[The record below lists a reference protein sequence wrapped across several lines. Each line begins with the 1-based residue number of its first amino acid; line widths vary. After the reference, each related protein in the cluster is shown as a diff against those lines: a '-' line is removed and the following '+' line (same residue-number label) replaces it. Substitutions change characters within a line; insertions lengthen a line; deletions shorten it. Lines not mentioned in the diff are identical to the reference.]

1 VVLCPYPEDVDRTIF
16 RWINNLT
23 VHTSWANATMKF
35 YAQTG
40 IMVFGVVLLVAGL
53 RARHDDD
60 QQSLVAAVWAGLAAL
75 AALGIGQLIGQAV
88 DRARPFSTLP
98 NVHLLID
105 KTTDFSFPSDHA
117 TVAGAVAAGLFLA
130 NRRLGVIACV
140 AALAMAF
147 ARVYVGTHYPGDVVG
162 GLLLGAAVAVAG
174 SYLVTPLLR
183 RLTDRLTASPFRRL
197 LTSAR

>member
-1 VVLCPYPEDVDRTIF
+1 MDRTIF
-16 RWINNLT
+16 RWVNNLT
-23 VHTSWANATMKF
+23 VHASWANATMKF

-40 IMVFGVVLLVAGL
+40 IMVFGVVLLIAGL

-60 QQSLVAAVWAGLAAL
+60 QQSLAAAVWAGLAAL

-88 DRARPFSTLP
+88 DRARPFNSLP

-183 RLTDRLTASPFRRL
+183 RLTDRLTASPLRRV

>member
-1 VVLCPYPEDVDRTIF
+1 VDRTIF
-16 RWINNLT
+16 RWINSLT
-23 VHTSWANATMKF
+23 VHTSWANGTMKF
-35 YAQTG
+35 YAQSG
-40 IMVFGVVLLVAGL
+40 IVVFGVLLVIACL

-60 QQSLVAAVWAGLAAL
+60 QQCLAAAIWAGLAAL
-75 AALGIGQLIGQAV
+75 AALGIGQLIGQVV

-130 NRRLGVIACV
+130 NRRLGVIASV

-162 GLLLGAAVAVAG
+162 GLLLGAAVAVAA
-174 SYLVTPLLR
+174 SYLATPLLR
-183 RLTDRLTASPFRRL
+183 QLTDRLTASPLRRL

>member
-1 VVLCPYPEDVDRTIF
+1 
-16 RWINNLT
+16 
-23 VHTSWANATMKF
+23 MKL

-40 IMVFGVVLLVAGL
+40 IAVFGALLVIACL
-53 RARHDDD
+53 RARQRDD
-60 QQSLVAAVWAGLAAL
+60 QRSLTAAIWAGLAAL

-88 DRARPFSTLP
+88 DRARPYGTLA

-130 NRRLGVIACV
+130 NRRLGVIASV

-147 ARVYVGTHYPGDVVG
+147 ARVYVGAHFPGDVMG
-162 GLLLGAAVAVAG
+162 GLVLGAAVAVAG

-183 RLTDRLTASPFRRL
+183 RLTDRLTASPLRRL
-197 LTSAR
+197 LTSAH

>member
-1 VVLCPYPEDVDRTIF
+1 VDRSIF

-23 VHTSWANATMKF
+23 VHLSWANGTMKF
-35 YAQTG
+35 SAQTG
-40 IMVFGVVLLVAGL
+40 IVVFAVVLVIAYLQ
-53 RARHDDD
+53 ARLADD
-60 QQSLVAAVWAGLAAL
+60 QQTMAAVIWAGLAAL

-88 DRARPFSTLP
+88 DRARPYRALS

-117 TVAGAVAAGLFLA
+117 TVAGAVAAGLLLA
-130 NRRLGVIACV
+130 NCRLGVIASV

-162 GLLLGAAVAVAG
+162 GLILGAVVAVAG

-183 RLTDRLTASPFRRL
+183 RLTDRLTASPLRRL